1 MATGFDA
8 TRQAFDLPVGI
19 NYLDGNP
26 PGPLPRGV
34 NRRLAKTV
42 RAEGGQMLIGG

>member
-8 TRQAFDLPVGI
+8 TRQAFDLPGVI
-19 NYLDGNP
+19 IYLDGNSL
-26 PGPLPRGV
+26 GPLRCNV
-34 NRRLAKTV
+34 NRRLAKNV